1 MNNVPGKP
9 ILSAPFKTLPE
20 FELLQKFYPREKW
33 LLMGTL
39 THARPTSA
47 ETQLR
52 HFRELVHAI
61 GKPNNTFGHRLH
73 WVCRVGGG
81 AGTSRHTHL
90 HFLLSKHQITD
101 GNRFSYNP
109 DHLIAFI
116 QDSFKQFGMKEH
128 QEIRVFDSSRPGVE
142 YVLRDESPNQER
154 MVEMSQGLI
163 STIKKAQKSYKLAEK
178 RDPLAAEIITIL
190 KARGVRAGFGDEM
203 DSIRLRASA

>member
-1 MNNVPGKP
+1 MNNVTEKQLPT
-9 ILSAPFKTLPE
+9 APFKTLPE
-20 FELLQKFYPREKW
+20 FELLQKFYPRESW

-73 WVCRVGGG
+73 WICRVGGG
-81 AGTSRHTHL
+81 AGTSTHTHL

-101 GNRFSYNP
+101 GDRFSYNP
-109 DHLIAFI
+109 DQLIAFI
-116 QDSFKQFGMKEH
+116 QDNWTQFGMKEH
-128 QEIRVFDSSRPGVE
+128 QEITIFDSSRPGVE

-163 STIKKAQKSYKLAEK
+163 ATIKKNQKASNLAGE
-178 RDPLAAEIITIL
+178 RDPLAFEIIKIL
-190 KARGVRAGFGDEM
+190 KASGARAGFGDEM
-203 DSIRLRASA
+203 DSIRLGASS